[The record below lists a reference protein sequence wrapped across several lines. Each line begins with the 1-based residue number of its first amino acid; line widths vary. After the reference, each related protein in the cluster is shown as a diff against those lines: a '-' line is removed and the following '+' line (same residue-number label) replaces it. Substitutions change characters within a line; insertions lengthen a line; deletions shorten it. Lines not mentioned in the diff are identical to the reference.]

1 MTTHRLLLLVTDLHR
16 GGTPTV
22 VRELARH
29 LVRHPVHVEV
39 ACLAGWGDTADDI
52 AALGISVHALG
63 AASVRDLNVISSL
76 DTLLRDGRF
85 THLLSFLVHANAVA
99 AWLARRHE
107 ALRCFQSVQTTQPRP
122 RWHWWVQRWAARFAE
137 RVIVP
142 SRSVADLAAARCG
155 IDPAQLVVIPNG
167 VDLALFDLPPRPAPR
182 PDDTVRVGFIGRLDP
197 VKRVADLLDALGHL
211 PPRYRLDLFGDGPE
225 RSRLQRLARRLEL
238 ETRVTFHGKVARPHE
253 ALSELDLLVLPSEA
267 EGFGL
272 VLAEAMAAGVPVVA
286 TAALGIV
293 DVVTDGVTG
302 LLTPVARPDLLAATI
317 QSALTEPGR
326 TQRLQAA
333 RHHARQ
339 TFDWTAIARQYLDT
353 LGLAAAR

>member
-1 MTTHRLLLLVTDLHR
+1 MTAPRLLLLVTDLHR

-29 LVRHPVHVEV
+29 LARHPVHVEV

-52 AALGISVHALG
+52 AALGLSVHALG
-63 AASVRDLNVISSL
+63 AASVRDLNVIASL

-85 THLLSFLVHANAVA
+85 SHLLSFLVHANAVA
-99 AWLARRHE
+99 AWLARRHGD
-107 ALRCFQSVQTTQPRP
+107 LRCFQSVQTTQPRP

-142 SRSVADLAAARCG
+142 SRSVADFAAARCG
-155 IDPAQLVVIPNG
+155 LDPAQLAVIPNG
-167 VDLALFDLPPRPAPR
+167 VDLALFDLPPRPAPL
-182 PDDTVRVGFIGRLDP
+182 PDATVRLGFIGRLDP
-197 VKRVADLLDALGHL
+197 VKRVADLLEALPLL
-211 PPRYRLDLFGDGPE
+211 PPHYRLDLYGDGPE
-225 RSRLQRLARRLEL
+225 RSRLQRLVRRLEL
-238 ETRVTFHGKVARPHE
+238 QTRVTFHGMIPRPHE
-253 ALSELDLLVLPSEA
+253 ALANLDLLVLPSEA

-286 TAALGIV
+286 TAAPGIV

-302 LLTPVARPDLLAATI
+302 LLAPVARPDTLADTL
-317 QSALTEPGR
+317 QRALIEPGR

-333 RHHARQ
+333 RLHARKH
-339 TFDWTAIARQYLDT
+339 FDWTEIARQYLDT
-353 LGLAAAR
+353 LGLGAPR